1 MPSDHSSSDFADS
14 TYDLRAQA
22 IRARLYACLLGP
34 HDEASG
40 RLLAFA
46 DELETRAEATSAL
59 LSSPPLCSPELHRQA
74 AAISGRTEE
83 ESCMAG

>member
-1 MPSDHSSSDFADS
+1 MRRQDDCLPSRMSWKPERMP
-14 TYDLRAQA
+14 Q
-22 IRARLYACLLGP
+22 
-34 HDEASG
+34 
-40 RLLAFA
+40 
-46 DELETRAEATSAL
+46 SAL